1 MSDNTKEP
9 AANSTE
15 AFVNIREDTEINL
28 APDAD
33 TPDLVSKDTLLVIIL
48 DAYPSIAELIGTLF
62 FVFLGLTAVQS
73 ALTLGSNN
81 TLQANLE
88 SSDFVLL
95 IAASFGISLM
105 VCISMVAKVSGGH
118 LNPAVTIALCASG
131 IVSIPKAAMYIVAQ
145 TAGAT
150 IGAAFANLVT
160 PGPLLGTNAVSSNVD
175 VNIAFWS
182 EVLLTFV
189 LVLTVFTTAVDKTEM
204 NSGFAPF
211 YIGFSVFAIHLSG
224 ITIDGSS
231 NVDVNIAFWSEV
243 LLTFVLVLTVFTTAV
258 DKTEM
263 NSGFAPFYIGFSV
276 FAIHLSGI
284 TIDGTSVNPA
294 RSFAA
299 AAVAG
304 KWADQ
309 WIFWV
314 GPILGGLLAAGVF
327 RFFQYVHT
335 QKIKLE

>member
-1 MSDNTKEP
+1 MTTKEP
-9 AANSTE
+9 AANSSE
-15 AFVNIREDTEINL
+15 GFVYIREDTEINL
-28 APDAD
+28 STAVHAP
-33 TPDLVSKDTLLVIIL
+33 KDPVRVMLL
-48 DAYPSIAELIGTLF
+48 DAYASIAELIGTLF
-62 FVFLGLTAVQS
+62 FVFLALTAVQS
-73 ALTLGSNN
+73 ALTLGANN

-224 ITIDGSS
+224 ITIDG
-231 NVDVNIAFWSEV
+231 
-243 LLTFVLVLTVFTTAV
+243 
-258 DKTEM
+258 
-263 NSGFAPFYIGFSV
+263 
-276 FAIHLSGI
+276 
-284 TIDGTSVNPA
+284 TSVNPA